1 MRHLF
6 ALILFARSVLILPAT
21 AAAAGPA
28 FTWPHGEHAAI
39 VLTYDDAV
47 PSDLVVAIPQLDHA
61 NLKGTFFL
69 MGRQMRVEDLPRL
82 RAAAASGHEL
92 ANHTIN
98 HPCYRG
104 TYDMPPQYNSESYSV
119 ETLLSEI
126 NVMNILLTA
135 IDGQPKHAFGTPC
148 AQTKVGGGSDK
159 DVDKDK
165 NAEKKDYIGPLKASG
180 LVSYI
185 RDPAIPVVNS
195 QTGSETGSATNSPV
209 PKFSNAA
216 FVGNSGADMIAWIKE
231 VEKTEGVGVI
241 VFHGVGGDYLSV
253 SAEAHQQLLDYLAA
267 HRAEI
272 WTAPYSE
279 AMDYVVKHAR

>member
-21 AAAAGPA
+21 AAAADPA

-47 PSDLVVAIPQLDHA
+47 PSDLAVAIPQLDHT

-69 MGRQMRVEDLPRL
+69 MGRQMHVEDLPRW
-82 RAAAASGHEL
+82 RAAAVSGHEL

-104 TYDMPPQYNSESYSV
+104 TYDMPQQYNSESYNV
-119 ETLLSEI
+119 ETLLAEI
-126 NVMNILLTA
+126 KVMNILLTA
-135 IDGQPKHAFGTPC
+135 IDGHPKHAFGTPC
-148 AQTKVGGGSDK
+148 AQTKVGGGSDR

-180 LVSYI
+180 LASYI

-195 QTGSETGSATNSPV
+195 QTGSATSSPV

-216 FVGNSGADMIAWIKE
+216 FVGSSGADMIAWIKE

>member
-1 MRHLF
+1 MKPVLPLIVLLF
-6 ALILFARSVLILPAT
+6 SAV
-21 AAAAGPA
+21 AAAVDPP

-47 PSDLVVAIPQLDHA
+47 PSDLTVAIPQLDRA

-69 MGRQMRVEDLPRL
+69 MGRQMRVEDLPRW

-104 TYDMPPQYNSESYSV
+104 TYHMPPQYNSESYSV

-159 DVDKDK
+159 GVDKD
-165 NAEKKDYIGPLKASG
+165 AEKKDYLGPLKASR
-180 LVSYI
+180 LASYI
-185 RDPAIPVVNS
+185 RDPAVPVVS
-195 QTGSETGSATNSPV
+195 QETNQKTDSKPSSEASSTTGSAASSPV
-209 PKFSNAA
+209 PKFSDTA
-216 FVGNSGADMIAWIKE
+216 FVGSSGAEMIAWVKE
-231 VEKTEGVGVI
+231 VEKSEDVGVI

-267 HRAEI
+267 HRA
-272 WTAPYSE
+272 
-279 AMDYVVKHAR
+279 

>member
-1 MRHLF
+1 
-6 ALILFARSVLILPAT
+6 
-21 AAAAGPA
+21 
-28 FTWPHGEHAAI
+28 
-39 VLTYDDAV
+39 V
-47 PSDLVVAIPQLDHA
+47 PSDLTVVIPQLDHA
-61 NLKGTFFL
+61 GIKGTFFL
-69 MGRQMRVEDLPRL
+69 MGKAMHAGDLPRW

-104 TYDMPPQYNSESYSV
+104 TYDMPPQYTSESYSI

-135 IDGQPKHAFGTPC
+135 IDGQPKHAYGTPC
-148 AQTKVGGGSDK
+148 AQTKVGGAMEK
-159 DVDKDK
+159 DAGKQ
-165 NAEKKDYIGPLKASG
+165 DYLVPLKASG

-185 RDPAIPVVNS
+185 RDPAVPVV
-195 QTGSETGSATNSPV
+195 TPATSPGT
-209 PKFSNAA
+209 PKFSDTA
-216 FVGNSGADMIAWIKE
+216 FVGSSGAEMIAWVKE
-231 VEKTEGVGVI
+231 VEKSEGVGVI

-272 WTAPYSE
+272 WTVSYSA
-279 AMDYVVKHAR
+279 AMDYVVSHAR

>member
-1 MRHLF
+1 MKPLLALTALLF
-6 ALILFARSVLILPAT
+6 ST
-21 AAAAGPA
+21 GAAAADPPFA
-28 FTWPHGEHAAI
+28 WPHGERAVI

-47 PSDLVVAIPQLDHA
+47 PSDLAVVIPQLDRA
-61 NLKGTFFL
+61 GLKGTFFL
-69 MGRQMRVEDLPRL
+69 MGKAMHSEDLPRW

-98 HPCYRG
+98 HPCSRG

-148 AQTKVGGGSDK
+148 AQTKVGGQ
-159 DVDKDK
+159 
-165 NAEKKDYIGPLKASG
+165 DYIGPLKASG
-180 LVSYI
+180 LTSYI
-185 RDPAIPVVNS
+185 RDPAVPL
-195 QTGSETGSATNSPV
+195 TPSPV
-209 PKFSNAA
+209 PKFTDTA
-216 FVGNSGADMIAWIKE
+216 FVGSSGAEMIAWVKE
-231 VEKTEGVGVI
+231 VAKSEGVGVI

-279 AMDYVVKHAR
+279 AMDYVVKRAR